1 MTAVDPIAE
10 GRAAWQRLKSRER
23 KSWDDWIAVAC
34 AIEIGKAASL
44 KAAATLS
51 MGMDR

>member
-1 MTAVDPIAE
+1 MTDVDPIAE
-10 GRAAWQRLKSRER
+10 GRNAWERLKSRER
-23 KSWDDWIAVAC
+23 KSWNNWVAVAR